1 MQALAFGVPGG
12 GDVAGAGV
20 PQHPGFLFRRLGIA
34 VRWDHAA
41 AGSGLGT
48 CWSPTSVDAPADC
61 IRVQCMDVFIGRT
74 ANQVIRAVASDFCD
88 PVAKW
93 RDTGQ
98 GPDGGRGQMSQTTTA
113 R

>member
-1 MQALAFGVPGG
+1 MGFRGG
-12 GDVAGAGV
+12 GGVVGAGV

-88 PVAKW
+88 PVVKW

-98 GPDGGRGQMSQTTTA
+98 GPDGGRGQVSQTTTA